1 MGVGEKKEK
10 QERRP
15 RHDQQHGG
23 SQTCEKGVLE
33 ARKKS
38 VSRARPWSATSNADD
53 MCN

>member
-1 MGVGEKKEK
+1 MGVGGEEG
-10 QERRP
+10 EAGIRS

-23 SQTCEKGVLE
+23 NKTCETGVLE
-33 ARKKS
+33 ARKS